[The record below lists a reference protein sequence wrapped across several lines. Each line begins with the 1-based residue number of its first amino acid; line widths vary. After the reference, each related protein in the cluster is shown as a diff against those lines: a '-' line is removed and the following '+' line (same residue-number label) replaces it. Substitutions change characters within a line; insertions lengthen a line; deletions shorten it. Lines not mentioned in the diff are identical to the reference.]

1 MERLYRSLLGPLHF
15 AKLRSNALRGLRQ
28 ARVGSS
34 PVLHLPLSGFT
45 ADPEGYAILQTCK
58 DAREL
63 GEAEHQR
70 SMLAFYATSC
80 EKLLQNGPTSILMV
94 RPQRLGWQV
103 TSHGLI
109 RDRWNVFDLFTE
121 NIDSLRVRKC
131 CFVVLVFYCR
141 NQPPP

>member
-1 MERLYRSLLGPLHF
+1 MY
-15 AKLRSNALRGLRQ
+15 
-28 ARVGSS
+28 
-34 PVLHLPLSGFT
+34 
-45 ADPEGYAILQTCK
+45 
-58 DAREL
+58 AREL

-121 NIDSLRVRKC
+121 NIDSLRVRSAASWSWIYIAEISHRLDFEGIQWADPGLC
-131 CFVVLVFYCR
+131 
-141 NQPPP
+141 P